1 MKKTSL
7 VVLKTTQPLFW
18 EGEGFTPNQV
28 YRCLTPIEN
37 ESDSY
42 MINAFWFTQ
51 AEFDLYFE
59 FAHERVMRDWTE
71 LGLVKEGKV
80 ITFKAFKE
88 YVNIVT
94 YGKQINNLRIGFVGV
109 PKENYYKFYP
119 IENGNKQ
126 LQLRQMYEMYKY
138 TLEENMYY
146 LDNKGIQFGT
156 FGIHISY
163 IRK

>member
-1 MKKTSL
+1 MKKTNL

-18 EGEGFTPNQV
+18 EGQGFTPNQV
-28 YRCLTPIEN
+28 YRCLTPIET

-51 AEFDLYFE
+51 SEFDLYFE

-71 LGLVKEGKV
+71 LGFVKEGKA

-88 YVNIVT
+88 YMDIRT
-94 YGKQINNLRIGFVGV
+94 YGKQTYNLRIGYVGI
-109 PKENYYKFYP
+109 PKEKYYKFYP
-119 IENGNKQ
+119 IEYGNKQ

-138 TLEENMYY
+138 IIEENMYY
-146 LDNKGIQFGT
+146 LDNKFIQFGT
-156 FGIHISY
+156 FGISISY